1 MELMNIGSERYINAR
16 HIVSVRIGWR
26 GTIVTMVNGERF
38 WVEEKARDFAI
49 LLLRHGSARENDG
62 YRDV

>member
-1 MELMNIGSERYINAR
+1 MELMNIGGERYINAR

-49 LLLRHGSARENDG
+49 LLMRHDSVKANDG
-62 YRDV
+62 HRDV

>member
-1 MELMNIGSERYINAR
+1 MELMNIGGGRYINVR

-49 LLLRHGSARENDG
+49 LLMRHGSVKANDG
-62 YRDV
+62 HRDV